1 MYFSFRIFIPSAKV
15 TSLILA
21 TAIAMVYLAPNFTI
35 TSAQQLPNS
44 QQSSITQ
51 SPTLLNSKD
60 SFRVKLPEGWVIQD
74 INNTGFTLAAEAL
87 EGYGLLAELC
97 PHQQEQSALSSTSV
111 TGSSTTTTTTTPS
124 TTTANRY
131 TGSCQHARE
140 VIHIVRYPN
149 LGAWLGIPSDEE
161 IFNTIKNWS
170 SIPNAVLAYHLQKLQ
185 QVGYQNFT
193 IVNSADT
200 AINIDNS
207 TTTLSQSSTRMA
219 TTTTT
224 TTTIPAKL
232 IEMTYSTRLDPNE
245 IRRGYFLLTATAAT
259 PRNLGTLTGYS
270 IFYEGNFT
278 SGTTA
283 PSTIT
288 NAAGDQITRTSSS
301 SSSSSIRS
309 PSTSSVSLPTPVR
322 QVFDSFELVS
332 QSTAEPLSVE
342 ITPGETEGIAP
353 ATFDFEADVSGG
365 LEPYTIRW
373 DFGDGSIGSQEE
385 GEEQEPDENDDN
397 TIEHTFDL
405 AGIYNVRVS
414 VTDSTGRTASDSIS
428 IIVDEPPPLTAVNII
443 SNATVGIA
451 PATFGFKANVT
462 GGVEP
467 YAYRWNFGDGS
478 IETDDDEHMAH
489 TFDLAGIYNVSIIIT
504 DSTGRT
510 VADKMPIIVDEP
522 PPPRPLRLIEI
533 IPSDTE
539 GIAPATFGFKANV
552 TGGVEPYAYRWNFGD
567 GSKEST
573 NDETIEHTF
582 DLAGIYNVTV
592 TVIDSKGRTADDSV
606 SISVEPPLPPLQ
618 SVNIISNATVGIA
631 PATFGFKANVTGGVE
646 PYAYRWNF
654 GDGSKESNKQTV
666 THTFNQTGRHV
677 VRLIVTD
684 SQNQVALD
692 RIAITVEEAEP
703 PTGTTTLEG
712 DPTSANQGNN
722 TRLRSAI

>member
-111 TGSSTTTTTTTPS
+111 TGSSTTTTTTPS

-301 SSSSSIRS
+301 SSSSIRS

-451 PATFGFKANVT
+451 PATFDFKANVT

-478 IETDDDEHMAH
+478 KETDDDEHMAH

-539 GIAPATFGFKANV
+539 GIAPATFDFKANV

-582 DLAGIYNVTV
+582 DLAG
-592 TVIDSKGRTADDSV
+592 
-606 SISVEPPLPPLQ
+606 
-618 SVNIISNATVGIA
+618 
-631 PATFGFKANVTGGVE
+631 TF
-646 PYAYRWNF
+646 
-654 GDGSKESNKQTV
+654 
-666 THTFNQTGRHV
+666 

-703 PTGTTTLEG
+703 PTGTTTIEG

>member
-15 TSLILA
+15 TSLILV
-21 TAIAMVYLAPNFTI
+21 TAIAMVYLASNFTI

-111 TGSSTTTTTTTPS
+111 TGSSTTTTPS

-301 SSSSSIRS
+301 SSSSSSIRS
-309 PSTSSVSLPTPVR
+309 SSTSSVSLPTPVR

-353 ATFDFEADVSGG
+353 ATFNFKADVSGG

-385 GEEQEPDENDDN
+385 GEEQELDENDDN

-451 PATFGFKANVT
+451 PATFNFKANVT

-478 IETDDDEHMAH
+478 KETDDDEHMAH

-533 IPSDTE
+533 IPSDTV
-539 GIAPATFGFKANV
+539 GQAPATFN
-552 TGGVEPYAYRWNFGD
+552 
-567 GSKEST
+567 
-573 NDETIEHTF
+573 
-582 DLAGIYNVTV
+582 
-592 TVIDSKGRTADDSV
+592 
-606 SISVEPPLPPLQ
+606 
-618 SVNIISNATVGIA
+618 
-631 PATFGFKANVTGGVE
+631 FKANVTGGVE

-654 GDGSKESNKQTV
+654 GDGSKESNTQTV